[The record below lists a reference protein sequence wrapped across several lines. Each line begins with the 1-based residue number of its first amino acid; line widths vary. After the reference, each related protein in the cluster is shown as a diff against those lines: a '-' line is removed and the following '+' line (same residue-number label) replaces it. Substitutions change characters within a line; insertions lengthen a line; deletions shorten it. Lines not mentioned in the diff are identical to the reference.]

1 MDQNRRDLM
10 ARGVAAAA
18 GAVAAGTAMS
28 SSASAQAKP
37 DAPRYIRHDPPRP
50 YAKAVVVG
58 NMIYLAGEDSKDPKT
73 QRVQGATAG
82 EQTEITFQNIKAT
95 LEGLGSS
102 LDHVI
107 KLVTYLKDPRDRAKY
122 GPVAGKYV
130 PHAPVGTL
138 IMGVQLAEP
147 EMLVEIEAIAVIP
160 G

>member
-10 ARGVAAAA
+10 SIGLAA
-18 GAVAAGTAMS
+18 GAVAAGTAGLAG
-28 SSASAQAKP
+28 SAAAQPKP
-37 DAPRYIRHDPPRP
+37 EPRYVRHDPPRG

-73 QRVQGATAG
+73 QHVQGATTA

-102 LDHVI
+102 LEHVI
-107 KLVTYLKDPRDRAKY
+107 KTVVYLKDPRDRGQY
-122 GPVAGKYV
+122 GKVAGKYT

-147 EMLVEIEAIAVIP
+147 EMLVEIEAIAIIP
-160 G
+160 S